1 MWRSTERLLRAMHYE
16 RINGYLV
23 SDHSGRAARLQ
34 QSPSSEPT
42 QPRRMILTERGN
54 YGI

>member
-34 QSPSSEPT
+34 QIT
-42 QPRRMILTERGN
+42 QQWADTTSADDPD
-54 YGI
+54 